1 MITIVAASQN
11 CKYNPNINSHLLI
24 FVTVDVL
31 VQCANH
37 LKMVKHMIKELKDYV
52 KRMLYNK

>member
-1 MITIVAASQN
+1 MITIVAISQN
-11 CKYNPNINSHLLI
+11 CKNNPNINSHLLI

-31 VQCANH
+31 GQCANH
-37 LKMVKHMIKELKDYV
+37 LKMVKHLIKKFKDYV